1 MSRSPKNSSDPQID
15 PIESEFLA
23 AISRIQSGTPSNK
36 ELLADKMAGK
46 LRLSV
51 SSVAKEAGRSRTLIG
66 HKGCRYPK
74 IRDIIQG
81 ANSEPTSPTSLRD
94 ALEKSRAEVADLK
107 KKLALSQSHNA
118 SLLAKIIELEE
129 AVLTFPSP
137 AQPTRRKHV

>member
-1 MSRSPKNSSDPQID
+1 MSRSAKKPSDPQLD
-15 PIESEFLA
+15 PIESEFLE
-23 AISRIQSGTPSNK
+23 AISRIQSGNPSNK

-81 ANSEPTSPTSLRD
+81 ENLAPTSPPSLRD
-94 ALEKSRAEVADLK
+94 ALEKSRAEVFDLK
-107 KKLALSQSHNA
+107 KRLASSQSHNA
-118 SLLAKIIELEE
+118 SLLARLIELEE
-129 AVLTFPSP
+129 EILSLKKP
-137 AQPTRRKHV
+137 ASLRRSS